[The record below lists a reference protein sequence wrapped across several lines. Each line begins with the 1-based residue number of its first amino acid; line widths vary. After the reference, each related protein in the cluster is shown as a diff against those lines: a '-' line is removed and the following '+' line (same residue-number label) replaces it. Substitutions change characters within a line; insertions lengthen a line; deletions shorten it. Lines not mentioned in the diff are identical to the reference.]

1 MAFREQIRYERQI
14 EDAKVRIVSQHDFN
28 LMDAFQMLDR
38 QGKGYVTGPE
48 LIDALYDFGLQ
59 PHKEDVYLFVRH
71 YDRDYDGR
79 LLFSDFADA
88 FCPLDQTSASVLNSR
103 DAVNLHKGV
112 PKTQYFMQETRDMY
126 IRLNKQHF

>member
-1 MAFREQIRYERQI
+1 M
-14 EDAKVRIVSQHDFN
+14 RIVSQHDFN

-103 DAVNLHKGV
+103 DAVNLHRGV

-126 IRLNKQHF
+126 IRLIKQHF